1 MHKASLWTVYL
12 TVQIRKTHAL
22 RLIPAGC
29 AHDSHAPARAA
40 AHAEGSR
47 GERKNASKGTCVF
60 QSPLVPPLA
69 PAGGGNTCVSIRL
82 CERVCLWETFLSV

>member
-1 MHKASLWTVYL
+1 MHEASLWTVYL

-22 RLIPAGC
+22 RLIAAGC

-47 GERKNASKGTCVF
+47 GERKDAS
-60 QSPLVPPLA
+60 
-69 PAGGGNTCVSIRL
+69 
-82 CERVCLWETFLSV
+82 